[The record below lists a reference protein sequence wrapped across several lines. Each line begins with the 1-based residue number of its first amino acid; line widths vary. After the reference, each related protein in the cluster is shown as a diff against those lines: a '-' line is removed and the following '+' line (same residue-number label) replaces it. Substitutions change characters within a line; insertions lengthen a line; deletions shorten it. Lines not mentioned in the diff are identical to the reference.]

1 VIVIVGGSVGVVGE
15 VTCQMCKI
23 HRPPPSGDVGG
34 GCRLAIT
41 IEAKL
46 TSIPHRMV
54 PPVVSLLDYGT
65 SIGRVARVLYPVLYH
80 LGNGDLPR

>member
-1 VIVIVGGSVGVVGE
+1 MIVIVGGSVGVVGE
-15 VTCQMCKI
+15 VTCQMCKV

-34 GCRLAIT
+34 GVGLAIT

-65 SIGRVARVLYPVLYH
+65 SLGRVARVLYSVLYH
-80 LGNGDLPR
+80 LGNGYLSR

>member
-1 VIVIVGGSVGVVGE
+1 VIVIVGGSVGVVGD
-15 VTCQMCKI
+15 VTGQMCKI
-23 HRPPPSGDVGG
+23 HCLSPSGDVGG
-34 GCRLAIT
+34 GVGLAIA

-54 PPVVSLLDYGT
+54 PPVMSLLDYGT
-65 SIGRVARVLYPVLYH
+65 SIGRVAGVLYPVLYH

>member
-1 VIVIVGGSVGVVGE
+1 MIVIVGGSVGVVGE
-15 VTCQMCKI
+15 VTFQMCKV
-23 HRPPPSGDVGG
+23 HRPSPSGDVGG
-34 GCRLAIT
+34 GVGLAIA

-46 TSIPHRMV
+46 TSIADRVV

>member
-1 VIVIVGGSVGVVGE
+1 MVVIVGGSVGVVGE
-15 VTCQMCKI
+15 VTCQMCKV

-34 GCRLAIT
+34 QVGLAIT

-46 TSIPHRMV
+46 TLIAHGMV

-65 SIGRVARVLYPVLYH
+65 SIGRVAGVLYPVLYH
-80 LGNGDLPR
+80 LGNGNLPR

>member
-1 VIVIVGGSVGVVGE
+1 MIVIVGGSVGVVGE
-15 VTCQMCKI
+15 VTCQMCKV

-34 GCRLAIT
+34 GVGLAIT

-65 SIGRVARVLYPVLYH
+65 SIGRVAGVLYPVLYH
-80 LGNGDLPR
+80 LGNGNLPR

>member
-1 VIVIVGGSVGVVGE
+1 MIVIVGGSVGVVGE
-15 VTCQMCKI
+15 VTCQMCKVP
-23 HRPPPSGDVGG
+23 RPPPSGDVGG
-34 GCRLAIT
+34 GVGLAIT

-54 PPVVSLLDYGT
+54 PPVVPLLDYGT
-65 SIGRVARVLYPVLYH
+65 SIGRVAGVLYPVLYH

>member
-1 VIVIVGGSVGVVGE
+1 MIVIVGGSVGVVGE
-15 VTCQMCKI
+15 VTGQMCKV
-23 HRPPPSGDVGG
+23 HRPSPSGDVGG
-34 GCRLAIT
+34 GVGLAIA

-46 TSIPHRMV
+46 TTIAHGVV
-54 PPVVSLLDYGT
+54 PPVVSLFDYGT

>member
-1 VIVIVGGSVGVVGE
+1 MIVIVGGSVGVVGD
-15 VTCQMCKI
+15 VTGQMCKV

-34 GCRLAIT
+34 GVGLAIT

-65 SIGRVARVLYPVLYH
+65 SIGRVAGVLYPVLYH

>member
-1 VIVIVGGSVGVVGE
+1 VIVIVGGSVGVVGD
-15 VTCQMCKI
+15 VTGQMCKV

-34 GCRLAIT
+34 GVGLAIT

-65 SIGRVARVLYPVLYH
+65 SIGRVAGVLYPVLYH